1 MATTPTTRTGTS
13 ASGASFGRRRFGLW
27 SPGILL
33 GLVRV
38 VGQRLLSHLAL
49 MLAIAAGFTV
59 AVALVVSIPV
69 YAEAVGYR
77 ILRDELSRDEA
88 GVARPPFAFMYRYL
102 GSQTGVIGPSDYAA
116 LDEYLQSTIDNRL
129 GLPIEQRV
137 RYVASDKLPMY
148 QAGGSGDPLM
158 WLSMAFATDF
168 ENHVDIVDG
177 ALPQFSAE
185 GPVEVLISEDLAAR
199 LGVQVGEEYVL
210 LGPRVIQ
217 AAGQDPADDPTQSA
231 REQAEMSLPI
241 RIAGVW
247 RARDPEEAYWFYQ
260 PSTLNETVFVPEQSF
275 TERLSARNPDSVY
288 VALWYLL
295 ADGSG
300 IRSSDVQG
308 VRARI
313 ARTATEINTILPGSR
328 LDISPADALGRHQEQ
343 VQRLTLV
350 LTVFSIPVLGLI
362 AYFIILVAS
371 LVVQRQSNE
380 ISVLRSRGASRA
392 QVLGIYLLEWLLLG
406 TIALGLGVLL
416 GEFAAFL
423 MTWTRSFL
431 DLEVRERLPIEM
443 TPDAWQRAWQMLLL
457 LLFASLLPA
466 FIAARYTIV
475 SFKSE
480 RARATRKP
488 WWQRAFLDLLLLV
501 PVFYGYQQLSQR
513 GTIAFLGFGV
523 GSGDPFGN
531 PLLLLAPSL
540 FIFALALVSTRIFP
554 MLMSV
559 LAWAANRLPGVAT
572 VMAMRYL
579 ARSTAAY
586 TGPVLL
592 LVLTLSLATFTASMA
607 RTLDNHL
614 YDQIYYE
621 NGGDMRVY
629 DLGWSTEGA
638 AGPMA
643 GAGVQGSGTA
653 PAETDRLEEARFV
666 FLPVSDY
673 LLVPGVTAATRVSTS
688 QVEISAGG
696 RSVSGRFVGVDRVDL
711 LGVARWRSDYS
722 RESLGALMNRLA
734 DDPSN
739 VLVSGSFAAQTG
751 LRVGDRFVARMN
763 DLDMS
768 REVPLTVAGYINLF
782 PTIYPAD
789 GPFVIGNLDYVH
801 EMQGGQYPYDVWL
814 RLAPDADHRAISVG
828 MAELGLKTFE
838 RGFAPEEIVAER
850 ERPERQGFYGLL
862 SVGFVAS
869 AFLTVLGFL
878 FYSVLSFQR
887 RFVELGMLRAIG
899 LSTRQLGTLLGWEQ
913 ALIIGAG
920 MAAGTA
926 IGVAASQLF
935 IPFLQVRRGQNSQI
949 PPFLVE
955 IAWNQI
961 GIIYAT
967 FGAML
972 VLAVVVMLFLL
983 RRMKLFQAVKLGE
996 AI

>member
-1 MATTPTTRTGTS
+1 MASTPTTRTKS
-13 ASGASFGRRRFGLW
+13 SGAAFGRRSFGVW
-27 SPGILL
+27 SPGILI
-33 GLVRV
+33 GLLRV
-38 VGQRLLSHLAL
+38 VGQRLLSHLGL

-59 AVALVVSIPV
+59 AIALVVCIPV
-69 YAEAVGYR
+69 YSEAVGYR

-88 GVARPPFAFMYRYL
+88 GAQRPPFAFMYRYL
-102 GSQTGVIGPSDYAA
+102 GSQTGVIGVNDYAG
-116 LDEYLQSTIDNRL
+116 LDAYLTETVDSRL
-129 GLPIEQRV
+129 GLPIENRV
-137 RYVASDKLPMY
+137 HYVASDKMPLYP
-148 QAGGSGDPLM
+148 AGGAGEPLI

-168 ENHVDIVDG
+168 ESHIDVVDG
-177 ALPQFSAE
+177 AYPAFSAD
-185 GPVEVLISEDLAAR
+185 GPVEVLIAEELAAR
-199 LGVQVGEEYVL
+199 LGLQVGEEYLL

-217 AAGQDPADDPTQSA
+217 MANQAPDDDPNQTA
-231 REQAEMSLPI
+231 REQAAMSVPV

-247 RARDPEEAYWFYQ
+247 RAKDIEDPYWFYQ
-260 PSTLNETVFVPEQSF
+260 PSTLNETVFVPQQSF
-275 TERLSARNPDSVY
+275 SERLAARNPAPVY
-288 VALWYLL
+288 VALWYLM

-300 IRSSDVQG
+300 IRSSDVL
-308 VRARI
+308 VTRARI
-313 ARTATEINTILPGSR
+313 NRTITEVGTILAGTR

-343 VQRLTLV
+343 VQRLTLI

-362 AYFIILVAS
+362 AYFIILVAG

-406 TIALGLGVLL
+406 ALALGLGVLL
-416 GEFAAFL
+416 GELAAFL

-431 DLEVRERLPIEM
+431 DLVPREALPIEM
-443 TPDAWQRAWQMLLL
+443 TPDAWQRAWQVLALLL
-457 LLFASLLPA
+457 VASLLPA
-466 FIAARYTIV
+466 FGAARYTIV

-480 RARATRKP
+480 RARSTRKP
-488 WWQRAFLDLLLLV
+488 WWQRAYLDLLLLI
-501 PVFYGYQQLSQR
+501 PVYYGYTQLNQR

-540 FIFALALVSTRIFP
+540 FIFALALLATRLFP
-554 MLMSV
+554 MLMSL

-572 VMAMRYL
+572 VTALRYL

-614 YDQIYYE
+614 YDQIYYD
-621 NGGDMRVY
+621 NGGDMRLY
-629 DLGWSTEGA
+629 DLGWSTQPVAGLGGA
-638 AGPMA
+638 PPAA
-643 GAGVQGSGTA
+643 A
-653 PAETDRLEEARFV
+653 AETDAMEEARFV
-666 FLPVSDY
+666 FLPVTDY
-673 LLVPGVTAATRVSTS
+673 LMVPGVEAATRVGTS
-688 QVEISAGG
+688 EVDIVANG
-696 RSVSGRFVGVDRVDL
+696 RTVAGRFVGLDRVDFL
-711 LGVARWRSDYS
+711 NVARWRSDYS

-734 DDPSN
+734 DDPSS
-739 VLVSGSFAAQTG
+739 VLVSSSFAGQTG
-751 LRVGDRFVARMN
+751 LRVGDRFVIRMN
-763 DLDMS
+763 DLDVN
-768 REVPLTVAGYINLF
+768 REVPLVVAGYIGLF

-789 GPFVIGNLDYVH
+789 GPFLVGNLDYAF
-801 EMQGGQYPYDVWL
+801 EQQGGQYPYDVWL
-814 RLAPDADHRAISVG
+814 RLAPDADHRAINVG
-828 MAELGLKTFE
+828 LAEIGLKTFE
-838 RGFAPEEIVAER
+838 RGFAPEEIVSER

-920 MAAGTA
+920 MLAGTA
-926 IGVAASQLF
+926 IGISASQLF
-935 IPFLQVRRGQNSQI
+935 IPFLQVRRGQNAQI

-955 IAWNQI
+955 IAWEQI

-967 FGAML
+967 FGVML
-972 VLAVVVMLFLL
+972 VLAVVVMVFLL

>member
-1 MATTPTTRTGTS
+1 
-13 ASGASFGRRRFGLW
+13 
-27 SPGILL
+27 
-33 GLVRV
+33 
-38 VGQRLLSHLAL
+38 
-49 MLAIAAGFTV
+49 MLAGT
-59 AVALVVSIPV
+59 
-69 YAEAVGYR
+69 
-77 ILRDELSRDEA
+77 
-88 GVARPPFAFMYRYL
+88 
-102 GSQTGVIGPSDYAA
+102 
-116 LDEYLQSTIDNRL
+116 
-129 GLPIEQRV
+129 
-137 RYVASDKLPMY
+137 
-148 QAGGSGDPLM
+148 
-158 WLSMAFATDF
+158 
-168 ENHVDIVDG
+168 
-177 ALPQFSAE
+177 
-185 GPVEVLISEDLAAR
+185 
-199 LGVQVGEEYVL
+199 
-210 LGPRVIQ
+210 
-217 AAGQDPADDPTQSA
+217 
-231 REQAEMSLPI
+231 
-241 RIAGVW
+241 
-247 RARDPEEAYWFYQ
+247 
-260 PSTLNETVFVPEQSF
+260 
-275 TERLSARNPDSVY
+275 
-288 VALWYLL
+288 
-295 ADGSG
+295 
-300 IRSSDVQG
+300 
-308 VRARI
+308 
-313 ARTATEINTILPGSR
+313 R
-328 LDISPADALGRHQEQ
+328 LDISPAEALGRHQEQ
-343 VQRLTLV
+343 VQRLTLI

-362 AYFIILVAS
+362 AYFIILVAG

-406 TIALGLGVLL
+406 TLALGLGVLL

-457 LLFASLLPA
+457 LLVASLLPA
-466 FIAARYTIV
+466 FVAARYTIV

-480 RARATRKP
+480 RARSTRKP
-488 WWQRAFLDLLLLV
+488 WWQRVYLDLLLLI
-501 PVFYGYQQLSQR
+501 PVYYGYTQLSQR

-554 MLMSV
+554 MLMSL
-559 LAWAANRLPGVAT
+559 LAWLANRLPGVAT
-572 VMAMRYL
+572 VTAMRYL

-614 YDQIYYE
+614 YDQIYYDT
-621 NGGDMRVY
+621 GGDMRVY
-629 DLGWSTEGA
+629 DLGWSTQPS
-638 AGPMA
+638 AGLGGPP
-643 GAGVQGSGTA
+643 GAGVSDT
-653 PAETDRLEEARFV
+653 ETEGDRLEEARFV

-673 LLVPGVTAATRVSTS
+673 LMVPGVTAATRVSTS
-688 QVEISAGG
+688 QVDISAGG
-696 RSVSGRFVGVDRVDL
+696 RSVAGRFIGVDRVDL

-734 DDPSN
+734 DDPSS
-739 VLVSGSFAAQTG
+739 VLVSGNFAAQTG

-763 DLDMS
+763 DLDAT

-782 PTIYPAD
+782 PTIYPGD
-789 GPFVIGNLDYVH
+789 GPFIVGNLDYAH
-801 EMQGGQYPYDVWL
+801 EQQGGQYPYDVWL
-814 RLAPDADHRAISVG
+814 RLAPDADHRTISVG

-838 RGFAPEEIVAER
+838 RGFAPEQIVTER

-920 MAAGTA
+920 VLAGTL
-926 IGVAASQLF
+926 IGVGASQLF

-967 FGAML
+967 FGVML
-972 VLAVVVMLFLL
+972 VLAVVVMVFLL

>member
-1 MATTPTTRTGTS
+1 MASTPTTQTKAS
-13 ASGASFGRRRFGLW
+13 SGAAFGRRRIWFG

-33 GLVRV
+33 GLLRV

-59 AVALVVSIPV
+59 AVALVVAIPV

-77 ILRDELSRDEA
+77 ILRDELSRDESGA
-88 GVARPPFAFMYRYL
+88 LRPPFAFMYRYL
-102 GSQTGVIGPSDYAA
+102 GSQTGVIGVQDYAE
-116 LDEYLQSTIDNRL
+116 LDAYLQGPVEQQL
-129 GLPIEQRV
+129 GLPITQRV

-148 QAGGSGDPLM
+148 PASGAGDPLI
-158 WLSMAFATDF
+158 WVNMAFATDF
-168 ENHVDIVDG
+168 EQHVEVVDG
-177 ALPQFSAE
+177 ALPQFTAD
-185 GPVEVLISEDLAAR
+185 GPVEVLISEDLATR
-199 LGVQVGEEYVL
+199 LGLQVGEEYLL
-210 LGPRVIQ
+210 LGPRTI
-217 AAGQDPADDPTQSA
+217 ATANPAPGEDSSQSA
-231 REQAEMSLPI
+231 REQAAMSVSI

-247 RARDPEEAYWFYQ
+247 RPQDPEDPYWFYQ
-260 PSTLNETVFVPEQSF
+260 PATLYETVFVPEQSF
-275 TERLSARNPDSVY
+275 TERLSARNPHSVY

-300 IRSSDVQG
+300 IRSADVQG

-313 ARTATEINTILPGSR
+313 ARSATEIGTLLAGTR
-328 LDISPADALGRHQEQ
+328 LDISPAEPLGRHQEQ
-343 VQRLTLV
+343 VQRLTLI

-362 AYFIILVAS
+362 AYFIILVAG

-406 TIALGLGVLL
+406 ALALGVGVLL

-431 DLEVRERLPIEM
+431 DLEVRERLPLEM
-443 TPDAWQRAWQMLLL
+443 TPDAWQRAWQMLALL
-457 LLFASLLPA
+457 LLASLLPA
-466 FIAARYTIV
+466 FAAARYTIV
-475 SFKSE
+475 SYKSE
-480 RARATRKP
+480 RARSTRKP
-488 WWQRAFLDLLLLV
+488 WWQRAYLDLLLLV
-501 PVFYGYQQLSQR
+501 PVYYGYTQLNQR

-540 FIFALALVSTRIFP
+540 FIFALALVSTRVFP
-554 MLMSV
+554 LVMSL
-559 LAWAANRLPGVAT
+559 LAWLANRMPGVST
-572 VMAMRYL
+572 VTALRYL
-579 ARSTAAY
+579 ARSQAAY

-614 YDQIYYE
+614 FDQIYYE
-621 NGGDMRVY
+621 NGGDMRLY
-629 DLGWSTEGA
+629 DLGWSTESSA
-638 AGPMA
+638 TPL
-643 GAGVQGSGTA
+643 GAGTGTQ
-653 PAETDRLEEARFV
+653 PAAEEERDALDEARFM
-666 FLPVSDY
+666 FLPVTDY

-688 QVEISAGG
+688 QVEITAGG
-696 RSVSGRFVGVDRVDL
+696 RTVAGRFVGVDRVDFL
-711 LGVARWRSDYS
+711 DVVHWRADYA
-722 RESLGALMNRLA
+722 RESLGAAMNRLA

-739 VLVSGSFAAQTG
+739 VLVSGGFAAQTG

-763 DLDMS
+763 DLDET
-768 REVPLTVAGYINLF
+768 REVPFIVAGYLNML

-789 GPFVIGNLDYVH
+789 GPFIVGNLDYAH
-801 EMQGGQYPYDVWL
+801 EQQGGQYPYDVWL
-814 RLAPDADHRAISVG
+814 RLSPGADRKTITA
-828 MAELGLKTFE
+828 ALNELGLKTFE
-838 RGFAPEEIVAER
+838 RGFAPDQIIAER

-920 MAAGTA
+920 MLAGTL
-926 IGVAASQLF
+926 IGVSASQLF
-935 IPFLQVRRGQNSQI
+935 IPFLQVRRGENSQV

-955 IAWNQI
+955 IAWDQI

-967 FGAML
+967 FGVML
-972 VLAVVVMLFLL
+972 VLAVVVMVVLL